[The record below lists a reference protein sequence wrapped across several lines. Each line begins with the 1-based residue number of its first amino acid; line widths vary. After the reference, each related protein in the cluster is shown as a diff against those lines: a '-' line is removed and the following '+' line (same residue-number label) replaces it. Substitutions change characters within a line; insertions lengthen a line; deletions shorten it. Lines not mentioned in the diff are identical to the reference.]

1 MHWHYVLEMGLAL
14 KKISGQFRDWPK
26 ARALLKNLSLALDG
40 PQNKSPNFLGH
51 SNTVKPEPGL
61 GLGPSQNF
69 DARLGS

>member
-1 MHWHYVLEMGLAL
+1 MGLAL
-14 KKISGQFRDWPK
+14 KKSQACFGTGLRP
-26 ARALLKNLSLALDG
+26 RALLKNLSLSLDG